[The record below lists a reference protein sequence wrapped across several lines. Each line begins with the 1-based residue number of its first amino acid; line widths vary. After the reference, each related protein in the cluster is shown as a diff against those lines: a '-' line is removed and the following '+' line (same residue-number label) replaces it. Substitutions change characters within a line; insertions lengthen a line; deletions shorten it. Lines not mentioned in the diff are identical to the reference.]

1 MNLRKRIIFELERLR
16 RKNLQQLHP
25 LQQLFWE
32 STLRCNVHCLHCGS
46 DCSSS
51 ETTPDMPAEDF
62 LRVIDQSITPHVDP
76 HKVLIIISGGE
87 PLMRKDLAQVGAAL
101 KQRGYPWGM
110 VTNGLALTEKR
121 FKELLAAGLRSIAIS
136 FDGLELDHNW
146 LRQHPLAF
154 EGATRAI
161 KLAAQFGVQEFRS
174 LEVLIS
180 TEGLERVSANANGQE
195 NTTEQAQ
202 SAAEP
207 LNSSSAAS
215 APLNSSSAASEP
227 LNLGTSEP
235 LNSSS
240 ATSEPLNRGEASPE
254 QRSALVWDVVTCVN
268 QRTINQLD
276 EIQQYLWSIGVRN
289 WRLITID
296 PMGRAAENPELIL
309 THEQHRQVLEYIK
322 EKRKEGLHISY
333 SCEGFMPEYEMEI
346 RDHLFHCA
354 AGISIASI
362 LVDGSI
368 SACTSVRGKYYQG
381 NIYKDDFWEV
391 WENGFKD
398 YRNRKWMKKLEPCN
412 DCKLWRY
419 CEGGGMHLR
428 REDGALMLCHHNKLQ
443 GE

>member
-51 ETTPDMPAEDF
+51 EVTPDMPAEDF
-62 LRVIDQSITPHVDP
+62 LRVIDQSVTPHVDP

-87 PLMRKDLAQVGAAL
+87 PLMRTDLAQVGAAL
-101 KQRGYPWGM
+101 KRRGYPWGM

-146 LRQHPLAF
+146 LRQHPLSF

-161 KLAAQFGVQEFRS
+161 KLAAA
-174 LEVLIS
+174 
-180 TEGLERVSANANGQE
+180 T
-195 NTTEQAQ
+195 
-202 SAAEP
+202 P
-207 LNSSSAAS
+207 L
-215 APLNSSSAASEP
+215 L
-227 LNLGTSEP
+227 T
-235 LNSSS
+235 
-240 ATSEPLNRGEASPE
+240 
-254 QRSALVWDVVTCVN
+254 WDVVTCVN

-276 EIQQYLWSIGVRN
+276 EMQQYLWSIGVRN

-296 PMGRAAENPELIL
+296 PMGRAEENPELLL
-309 THEQHRQVLEYIK
+309 TPDQHRQLLDYIR
-322 EKRKEGLHISY
+322 EKRKQGLHISY
-333 SCEGFMPEYEMEI
+333 SCEGFMPDYELEV

-354 AGISIASI
+354 AGVSVASI
-362 LVDGSI
+362 LIDGSI
-368 SACTSVRGKYYQG
+368 SACTSIRGKYYQG
-381 NIYKDDFWEV
+381 NIYKDDFWDV
-391 WENGFKD
+391 WENRFEP
-398 YRNRKWMKKLEPCN
+398 YRNRKWMRQLEPCN
-412 DCKLWRY
+412 NCKLFRY

-428 REDGALMLCHHNKLQ
+428 REDGLLMLCHHNKLKI
-443 GE
+443 

>member
-51 ETTPDMPAEDF
+51 DVTPDMPAEDF
-62 LRVIDQSITPHVDP
+62 LRVIDQSVTPHVDP

-121 FKELLAAGLRSIAIS
+121 FKELMVSGLRSMAIS
-136 FDGLELDHNW
+136 FDGMQDNHNW

-154 EGATRAI
+154 DGATRAI
-161 KLAAQFGVQEFRS
+161 KLAAAMPS
-174 LEVLIS
+174 
-180 TEGLERVSANANGQE
+180 
-195 NTTEQAQ
+195 
-202 SAAEP
+202 
-207 LNSSSAAS
+207 
-215 APLNSSSAASEP
+215 
-227 LNLGTSEP
+227 
-235 LNSSS
+235 
-240 ATSEPLNRGEASPE
+240 
-254 QRSALVWDVVTCVN
+254 LVWDVVTCVN
-268 QRTINQLD
+268 QRTILQLD
-276 EIQQYLWSIGVRN
+276 EMCEYLWSIGVRH

-296 PMGRAAENPELIL
+296 PMGRAAENPELL
-309 THEQHRQVLEYIK
+309 LSPEQHRQLLNYIR

-333 SCEGFMPEYEMEI
+333 SCEGFMPDYEMEI

-354 AGISIASI
+354 AGVSVASI
-362 LVDGSI
+362 LIDGSI
-368 SACTSVRGKYYQG
+368 SACTSIRGKYYQG
-381 NIYKDDFWEV
+381 NIYTDDFWQV
-391 WENGFKD
+391 WENGFAD
-398 YRNRKWMKKLEPCN
+398 YRNRQWMKQKEPCK
-412 DCKLWRY
+412 DCQLFRY

-428 REDGALMLCHHNKLQ
+428 REDGSLMLCHQDKITTFD
-443 GE
+443 

>member
-51 ETTPDMPAEDF
+51 EITPDMPAEDF
-62 LRVIDQSITPHVDP
+62 LRVIDQSVTPHVDP

-87 PLMRKDLAQVGAAL
+87 PLMRKDLAEVGKAL

-121 FKELLAAGLRSIAIS
+121 FKELMQSGLRSMAIS
-136 FDGLELDHNW
+136 FDGMQDSHNW

-161 KLAAQFGVQEFRS
+161 KLAAEYNRMVAEKTS
-174 LEVLIS
+174 LPSEGEVRR
-180 TEGLERVSANANGQE
+180 GLL
-195 NTTEQAQ
+195 T
-202 SAAEP
+202 
-207 LNSSSAAS
+207 
-215 APLNSSSAASEP
+215 
-227 LNLGTSEP
+227 
-235 LNSSS
+235 
-240 ATSEPLNRGEASPE
+240 
-254 QRSALVWDVVTCVN
+254 WDVVTCVN
-268 QRTINQLD
+268 QRSFQQID
-276 EIQQYLWSIGVRN
+276 EMQKYLWSIGVRH

-296 PMGRAAENPELIL
+296 PMGRAADNPELLL
-309 THEQHRQVLEYIK
+309 TPEQHRQVLDYIR

-333 SCEGFMPEYEMEI
+333 SCEGFMPDYELEI

-354 AGISIASI
+354 AGVSVASI
-362 LVDGSI
+362 LIDGSI

-381 NIYKDDFWEV
+381 NIYKDDFWDV
-391 WENGFKD
+391 WENRFEP
-398 YRNRKWMKKLEPCN
+398 YRNRKWMKQLEPCK
-412 DCKLWRY
+412 DCKLFRY

-428 REDGALMLCHHNKLQ
+428 REDGELMLCHHNKLQ
-443 GE
+443 ELSEKAAGK

>member
-1 MNLRKRIIFELERLR
+1 
-16 RKNLQQLHP
+16 
-25 LQQLFWE
+25 
-32 STLRCNVHCLHCGS
+32 
-46 DCSSS
+46 
-51 ETTPDMPAEDF
+51 MPAEDF
-62 LRVIDQSITPHVDP
+62 LRVIDQSVTPHVDP

-87 PLMRKDLAQVGAAL
+87 PLMRKDLAEVGAAL

-121 FKELLAAGLRSIAIS
+121 FKELMAAGLRSIAIS

-161 KLAAQFGVQEFRS
+161 KLAAQYGVQRG
-174 LEVLIS
+174 S
-180 TEGLERVSANANGQE
+180 TVVQHGSKLSNTEREALNNI
-195 NTTEQAQ
+195 EQAP
-202 SAAEP
+202 APAE
-207 LNSSSAAS
+207 
-215 APLNSSSAASEP
+215 
-227 LNLGTSEP
+227 
-235 LNSSS
+235 
-240 ATSEPLNRGEASPE
+240 
-254 QRSALVWDVVTCVN
+254 QHSALVWDVVTCVN

-276 EIQQYLWSIGVRN
+276 EMQQYLWSIGVRN

-309 THEQHRQVLEYIK
+309 TPEQHRQVLDYIR
-322 EKRKEGLHISY
+322 EKRKQGLHISY
-333 SCEGFMPEYEMEI
+333 SCEGFMPDYEMEV

-381 NIYKDDFWEV
+381 NIYKDDFWDV
-391 WENGFKD
+391 WENGFEP

-412 DCKLWRY
+412 NCKLFRY

-428 REDGALMLCHHNKLQ
+428 REDGALMLCHHNKLM
-443 GE
+443 GHG

>member
-1 MNLRKRIIFELERLR
+1 MLTSNSRQNKPHYTTIHHTTQRIMHLRKRIIFELERLR

-51 ETTPDMPAEDF
+51 EVIPDMPAEDF
-62 LRVIDQSITPHVDP
+62 LRVIDQSVTPHVDS

-87 PLMRKDLAQVGAAL
+87 PLMRTDLAQVGAAL

-121 FKELLAAGLRSIAIS
+121 FKELMAAGLRSIAIS

-161 KLAAQFGVQEFRS
+161 KLAAATPS
-174 LEVLIS
+174 L
-180 TEGLERVSANANGQE
+180 T
-195 NTTEQAQ
+195 
-202 SAAEP
+202 
-207 LNSSSAAS
+207 
-215 APLNSSSAASEP
+215 
-227 LNLGTSEP
+227 
-235 LNSSS
+235 
-240 ATSEPLNRGEASPE
+240 
-254 QRSALVWDVVTCVN
+254 WDVVTCVN
-268 QRTINQLD
+268 QRTIHQLD
-276 EIQQYLWSIGVRN
+276 EMQKYLWSIGVRN

-296 PMGRAAENPELIL
+296 PMGRAADNPELLL
-309 THEQHRQVLEYIK
+309 TPDQHRQLLDYIR
-322 EKRKEGLHISY
+322 EKRKQGLHISY
-333 SCEGFMPEYEMEI
+333 SCEGFMPDYELEV

-354 AGISIASI
+354 AGVSVASI
-362 LVDGSI
+362 LIDGSI

-391 WENGFKD
+391 WENGFEL

-412 DCKLWRY
+412 NCKLFRY

-428 REDGALMLCHHNKLQ
+428 REDGALMLCHHNKLME
-443 GE
+443 GKG

>member
-51 ETTPDMPAEDF
+51 EVTPDMPAEDF
-62 LRVIDQSITPHVDP
+62 LRVIDQSVTPHVDP

-87 PLMRKDLAQVGAAL
+87 PLMRKDLAEVGAAL

-121 FKELLAAGLRSIAIS
+121 FKELMAAGLRSIAIS

-161 KLAAQFGVQEFRS
+161 KLAAQFGVQRG
-174 LEVLIS
+174 S
-180 TEGLERVSANANGQE
+180 TVVQHGSKLSNTEREALNNI
-195 NTTEQAQ
+195 EQAPTP
-202 SAAEP
+202 AEQP
-207 LNSSSAAS
+207 N
-215 APLNSSSAASEP
+215 
-227 LNLGTSEP
+227 G
-235 LNSSS
+235 
-240 ATSEPLNRGEASPE
+240 
-254 QRSALVWDVVTCVN
+254 LVWDVVTCVN

-276 EIQQYLWSIGVRN
+276 EMQQYLWSIGVRN

-309 THEQHRQVLEYIK
+309 TPEQHRQVLDYIR
-322 EKRKEGLHISY
+322 EKRKQGLHISY

-362 LVDGSI
+362 LIDGSI

-381 NIYKDDFWEV
+381 NIYKDDFWDV
-391 WENGFKD
+391 WENGFEP

-412 DCKLWRY
+412 NCKLFRY

-428 REDGALMLCHHNKLQ
+428 QEDGALMLCHHNKLM
-443 GE
+443 GSNG